1 MPRKST
7 SAAQA
12 AKSADAMNITEA
24 EVEAMSTAEIVTLIR
39 SLAAGNTSQSE
50 PKRKKGWIDWS
61 PGNEPPD
68 ADAMIRIRTR
78 KGIKIGPRRADSF
91 AWDVSGGPEDI
102 MAYEVAE

>member
-1 MPRKST
+1 
-7 SAAQA
+7 
-12 AKSADAMNITEA
+12 MNITEA

-50 PKRKKGWIDWS
+50 PKRTGWIDWAN
-61 PGNEPPD
+61 GNTPP
-68 ADAMIRIRTR
+68 AGAAMIRIRTR